1 MRDLLTPRDLADAIG
16 VSESSLRRWIDGGR
30 IKTARTVGGHRR
42 VALPEAVRF
51 IRDSGAIVVRPELLG
66 LKDLSDY
73 VPGKS
78 DDEAD
83 HDHLHQ
89 ALAQGDESRARNLV
103 LSMYLAGRSV
113 AWICDGPI
121 RQAMHRIGELWL
133 HSPAGIMVEHRATD
147 ICLRT
152 LHALYLTL
160 TPPPAD
166 APVAIGGAPQGDPY
180 LLPSL
185 MAGIVLFDAG
195 FRALNFGPDT
205 PLQLL
210 GESAQMHNARLVWLA
225 FSSPIDKALLGDQLA
240 ALARSLAAQ
249 KADLVVGGRQVEGS
263 FLRDLPNAHA
273 AGSMV
278 ELAAFARGIL
288 AQR

>member
-1 MRDLLTPRDLADAIG
+1 MRELLTPRDLADAIG

-66 LKDLSDY
+66 LNDLSAY

-78 DDEAD
+78 DDQAD
-83 HDHLHQ
+83 LEYIHD
-89 ALAQGDESRARNLV
+89 ALLQGDEVRVRNLV

-113 AWICDGPI
+113 AWICDGPL
-121 RQAMHRIGELWL
+121 RHAMHRIGELWL

-166 APVAIGGAPQGDPY
+166 APVAIGAAPQDDPY

-195 FRALNFGPDT
+195 FRAVNFGPDT

-210 GESAQMHNARLVWLA
+210 GESAEMHKARLVWLA
-225 FSSPIDKALLGDQLA
+225 FSSPIDKAQLGEQLA
-240 ALARSLAAQ
+240 ALARTLAAH
-249 KADLVVGGRQVEGS
+249 KADLVVGGRQVDTS
-263 FLRDLPNAHA
+263 ALRELKNTHVAQ
-273 AGSMV
+273 SMA
-278 ELAAFARGIL
+278 ELAAFARGLL